1 MQESYKSKCLGIKCY
16 QLILARTRPVSGVT
30 EEPAVITL
38 EHQFYCRLLDN
49 YKYLTNCEFD

>member
-1 MQESYKSKCLGIKCY
+1 MQESDKSKCLGIKY
-16 QLILARTRPVSGVT
+16 QLILARSRPVSGLT

-38 EHQFYCRLLDN
+38 EHQFYSRLLDN